1 MTGLR
6 VLTAVIFGGL
16 LLALL
21 LWAPAWVSAVLVVL
35 VILDAA
41 WEWTGLLRL
50 TAPLTRL
57 AYVLATGGCLAL
69 AWWATA
75 TPAALQLLLSLAA
88 LWWLIAAAWVTW
100 APHRH
105 ASPVG
110 GALAGWIT
118 LVPAGVAL
126 LRLRLDWPQGL
137 RWLLATLFL
146 VWAADTGAYFA
157 GRWLGRHKLAPQ
169 VSPGKTWEGAAGGL
183 LLVAILAAWAAPL
196 LTMPRLPF
204 AALCLLV
211 GCFSIVGDLIESLFK
226 RHAGLKDS
234 GRLLPGHGGMLDR
247 IDSLLAAAP
256 LLMLGA
262 SLLGAGT

>member
-6 VLTAVIFGGL
+6 ILTAVVFGGL
-16 LLALL
+16 LLSLL

-41 WEWTGLLRL
+41 WEWTALLRL
-50 TAPLTRL
+50 TAPLTRW
-57 AYVLATGGCLAL
+57 AYVLATGACLAL

-75 TPAALQLLLSLAA
+75 TPLALQCLLGLAA
-88 LWWLIAAAWVTW
+88 LWWLIAACWVAW
-100 APHRH
+100 APQRH
-105 ASPVG
+105 AS
-110 GALAGWIT
+110 LAGGVVAGWFT

-137 RWLLATLFL
+137 RWLLAALFL

-157 GRWLGRHKLAPQ
+157 GRWIGRHKLAPQ
-169 VSPGKTWEGAAGGL
+169 VSPGKTWEGALGGL
-183 LLVAILAAWAAPL
+183 LLVCLLAAWAAPL

-204 AALCLLV
+204 AALCLVV